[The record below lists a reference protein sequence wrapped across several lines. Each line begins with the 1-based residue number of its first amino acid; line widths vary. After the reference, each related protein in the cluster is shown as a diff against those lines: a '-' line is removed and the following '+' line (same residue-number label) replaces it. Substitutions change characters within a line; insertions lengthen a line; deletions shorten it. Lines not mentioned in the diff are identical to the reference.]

1 MKTDEKAE
9 IRKLNLGQVLLKEV
23 PVLKYLKTTGN
34 CENEGENKYGDN
46 ANYKVRAFKP
56 QNTRIM
62 VLLEEIIKEEL

>member
-34 CENEGENKYGDN
+34 SENEGENKYGN
-46 ANYKVRAFKP
+46 RF
-56 QNTRIM
+56 
-62 VLLEEIIKEEL
+62 